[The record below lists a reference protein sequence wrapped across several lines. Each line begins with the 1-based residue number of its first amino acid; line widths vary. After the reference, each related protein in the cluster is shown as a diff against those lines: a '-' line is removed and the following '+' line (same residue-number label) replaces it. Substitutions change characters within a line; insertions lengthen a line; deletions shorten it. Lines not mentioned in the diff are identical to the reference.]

1 MNRRTALG
9 LVIGALVLAPG
20 VALAAPPSPSVMAKL
35 ARHAAGF
42 EEMKTHESYSLGGTL
57 QTLAASDAAD
67 STKAMTAR
75 VTADGKRTHFS
86 VLKYTE
92 DGEDKTDEARAK
104 AAEHDRKKAL
114 QKPDAKKKR
123 DLKMPFLK
131 SEQARYVFDQVE
143 TDALAPSRVRIT
155 FVPKETADDTVEGSA
170 WVDTKTGTVLSTGF
184 KLSKLPSFIDYVH
197 VTVEFGTPTAF
208 GPAPSVVK
216 VTGRGSFLFLKKR
229 FRGEATLSDYALVK

>member
-9 LVIGALVLAPG
+9 LLVGALVFTPRL
-20 VALAAPPSPSVMAKL
+20 ALAAPPSPDLMAKL

-42 EEMKTHESYSLGGTL
+42 EKMKTHESYSLGGTL

-86 VLKYTE
+86 VVKYTE

-104 AAEHDRKKAL
+104 ATEHDRKKAL
-114 QKPDAKKKR
+114 EKPGEKKKR
-123 DLKMPFLK
+123 DLTMPFLK
-131 SEQARYVFDQVE
+131 SEQGRYAFDQVE
-143 TDALAPSRVRIT
+143 VDAIDPSRVRIT
-155 FVPKETADDTVEGSA
+155 FVPKETDDDTIEGSA

-184 KLSKLPSFIDYVH
+184 KLSKLP
-197 VTVEFGTPTAF
+197 
-208 GPAPSVVK
+208 
-216 VTGRGSFLFLKKR
+216 
-229 FRGEATLSDYALVK
+229 